1 MTMLRYRMR
10 PEWSLLDDMLDLQ
23 QGLNRFFDDRRQ
35 TSTSAVPPVNVWQAD
50 EAVVVDV
57 ELPGADPKTVDITL
71 KDQVLTLRGQRSTE
85 EFREGETVHRRER
98 ATGEFMR
105 RLSLPYRGDLNKVTA
120 VYSNGILRITV
131 PRAEADKPRKI
142 AIQAD

>member
-35 TSTSAVPPVNVWQAD
+35 TSASALPPVNVWQAD

-57 ELPGADPKTVDITL
+57 GVPGVDPKTVDITL
-71 KDQVLTLRGQRSTE
+71 KDQALTIHGQRPAE
-85 EFREGETVHRRER
+85 ELKKGETIHRRER
-98 ATGEFMR
+98 TAGEFMR

-120 VYSNGILRITV
+120 VYTNGILRITV

-142 AIQAD
+142 AIQAA